1 MLTNEKSRASI
12 VSGGRS
18 GICPANFIF
27 YFNVRRTRYEIH
39 KSNKESI
46 YTLHGCAVA
55 ATTVA
60 VPVVSQKADA
70 ASKYSAYL
78 CFASKSYNGVAANHN
93 DANRAKGVFN
103 GAKGNKK
110 IAGVKVKN
118 ATFKKGKFKF
128 TVSVSG
134 KNLKKFAKDKGWNSI
149 YVDTS
154 LAGAKKKKLSVSKV
168 TLKMDGKTVKTI
180 NETAL
185 TPDPGKKDKFTQIMV
200 VNTWNSNANKKCAAT
215 SIKKMPKKSM
225 TVTVTGKLK

>member
-1 MLTNEKSRASI
+1 MRFAKVPKRVLSLSMA
-12 VSGGRS
+12 
-18 GICPANFIF
+18 A
-27 YFNVRRTRYEIH
+27 
-39 KSNKESI
+39 
-46 YTLHGCAVA
+46 AVA

-60 VPVVSQKADA
+60 VPVISQKADA

-78 CFASKSYNGVAANHN
+78 CFASKSFNGVAANHN
-93 DANRAKGVFN
+93 DANRAK
-103 GAKGNKK
+103 K
-110 IAGVKVKN
+110 IAGIKVKN

-180 NETAL
+180 KKPTL

>member
-1 MLTNEKSRASI
+1 MRFTKATKRVLSLSMA
-12 VSGGRS
+12 
-18 GICPANFIF
+18 A
-27 YFNVRRTRYEIH
+27 
-39 KSNKESI
+39 
-46 YTLHGCAVA
+46 AVA

-103 GAKGNKK
+103 GAKG
-110 IAGVKVKN
+110 I
-118 ATFKKGKFKF
+118 KKGKFKF

-180 NETAL
+180 KKPAL

>member
-1 MLTNEKSRASI
+1 MRFAKVPKRVLSLSMA
-12 VSGGRS
+12 
-18 GICPANFIF
+18 A
-27 YFNVRRTRYEIH
+27 
-39 KSNKESI
+39 
-46 YTLHGCAVA
+46 AVA

-60 VPVVSQKADA
+60 VPVVYRRQMQQ
-70 ASKYSAYL
+70 ASIPHIFAS
-78 CFASKSYNGVAANHN
+78 ASKSFNGVAANHN

-110 IAGVKVKN
+110 IAGIKVKN

-180 NETAL
+180 KKPTL

>member
-1 MLTNEKSRASI
+1 MRFTKATKRVLSLSMA
-12 VSGGRS
+12 
-18 GICPANFIF
+18 A
-27 YFNVRRTRYEIH
+27 
-39 KSNKESI
+39 
-46 YTLHGCAVA
+46 AVA

-180 NETAL
+180 KKPAL

-200 VNTWNSNANKKCAAT
+200 VNTWKCAAT

>member
-1 MLTNEKSRASI
+1 MRFAKVPKRVLSLSMA
-12 VSGGRS
+12 
-18 GICPANFIF
+18 A
-27 YFNVRRTRYEIH
+27 
-39 KSNKESI
+39 
-46 YTLHGCAVA
+46 AVA

-60 VPVVSQKADA
+60 VPVISQKADA

-78 CFASKSYNGVAANHN
+78 CFASKSFNGVAANHN

-110 IAGVKVKN
+110 IAGIKVKN

-180 NETAL
+180 KKPTL

-200 VNTWNSNANKKCAAT
+200 VNTWNSNANKKLSLIHISEPT
-215 SIKKMPKKSM
+215 RPY
-225 TVTVTGKLK
+225 

>member
-1 MLTNEKSRASI
+1 MRFTKATKRVLSLSMA
-12 VSGGRS
+12 
-18 GICPANFIF
+18 A
-27 YFNVRRTRYEIH
+27 
-39 KSNKESI
+39 
-46 YTLHGCAVA
+46 AVA

-78 CFASKSYNGVAANHN
+78 CFASKSYNGVA
-93 DANRAKGVFN
+93 ANRAKGVFN

-180 NETAL
+180 KKPAL

>member
-1 MLTNEKSRASI
+1 MKSRVLVLFLVADLGS
-12 VSGGRS
+12 
-18 GICPANFIF
+18 ADNFIF
-27 YFNVRRTRYEIH
+27 YFNVRRTRYEIR
-39 KSNKESI
+39 KSTKESI
-46 YTLHGCAVA
+46 ITLHGCCSSSNNSSS
-55 ATTVA
+55 TGCITEGRC
-60 VPVVSQKADA
+60 
-70 ASKYSAYL
+70 SKHSAYL
-78 CFASKSYNGVAANHN
+78 CFASKSFNGVAANHN

-110 IAGVKVKN
+110 IAGIKVKN

-180 NETAL
+180 KKPTL

>member
-1 MLTNEKSRASI
+1 MRLTKVTKRV
-12 VSGGRS
+12 VSLS
-18 GICPANFIF
+18 MAA
-27 YFNVRRTRYEIH
+27 
-39 KSNKESI
+39 
-46 YTLHGCAVA
+46 AVA

-110 IAGVKVKN
+110 IAGIKVKN

-134 KNLKKFAKDKGWNSI
+134 KKLKKFAKDKGWNSI

-180 NETAL
+180 KKPAL

>member
-1 MLTNEKSRASI
+1 MKSRVLVLFLVADLGS
-12 VSGGRS
+12 
-18 GICPANFIF
+18 ADNFIF
-27 YFNVRRTRYEIH
+27 YFNVRRTRYEIR
-39 KSNKESI
+39 KSTKESI
-46 YTLHGCAVA
+46 ITLHGCCSSSNNSSS
-55 ATTVA
+55 TGCITEGRC
-60 VPVVSQKADA
+60 
-70 ASKYSAYL
+70 SKQVFRISL
-78 CFASKSYNGVAANHN
+78 LRIKEFQWCCANHN

-110 IAGVKVKN
+110 IAGIKVKN

-180 NETAL
+180 KKPTL

>member
-1 MLTNEKSRASI
+1 MRFTKATKRVLSLSMA
-12 VSGGRS
+12 
-18 GICPANFIF
+18 A
-27 YFNVRRTRYEIH
+27 
-39 KSNKESI
+39 
-46 YTLHGCAVA
+46 AVA

-134 KNLKKFAKDKGWNSI
+134 KNLK
-149 YVDTS
+149 
-154 LAGAKKKKLSVSKV
+154 
-168 TLKMDGKTVKTI
+168 
-180 NETAL
+180 
-185 TPDPGKKDKFTQIMV
+185 
-200 VNTWNSNANKKCAAT
+200 
-215 SIKKMPKKSM
+215 
-225 TVTVTGKLK
+225 

>member
-1 MLTNEKSRASI
+1 MRFTKVTKRVLSLSMA
-12 VSGGRS
+12 
-18 GICPANFIF
+18 A
-27 YFNVRRTRYEIH
+27 
-39 KSNKESI
+39 
-46 YTLHGCAVA
+46 AVA

-110 IAGVKVKN
+110 IAGIKVKN

-134 KNLKKFAKDKGWNSI
+134 KKLKKFAKDKGWNSI

-180 NETAL
+180 KKPAL

-225 TVTVTGKLK
+225 TVTVTGKLKYFLSLGNMRRSIDDLSWYVCK

>member
-1 MLTNEKSRASI
+1 MRFAKVPKRVLSLSMA
-12 VSGGRS
+12 
-18 GICPANFIF
+18 A
-27 YFNVRRTRYEIH
+27 
-39 KSNKESI
+39 
-46 YTLHGCAVA
+46 AVA

-78 CFASKSYNGVAANHN
+78 CFASKSFNGVAANHN

-110 IAGVKVKN
+110 IAGIKVKN

-180 NETAL
+180 KKPTL

-225 TVTVTGKLK
+225 TVTVTGKLKLFLSLGNIRRSIDDLSWYVCK

>member
-1 MLTNEKSRASI
+1 MRFAKVPKRVLSLSMA
-12 VSGGRS
+12 
-18 GICPANFIF
+18 A
-27 YFNVRRTRYEIH
+27 
-39 KSNKESI
+39 
-46 YTLHGCAVA
+46 AVA

-78 CFASKSYNGVAANHN
+78 CFASKSFNGVAANHN

-110 IAGVKVKN
+110 IAGIKVKN

-168 TLKMDGKTVKTI
+168 TLKMDGK
-180 NETAL
+180 
-185 TPDPGKKDKFTQIMV
+185 KD
-200 VNTWNSNANKKCAAT
+200 S
-215 SIKKMPKKSM
+215 
-225 TVTVTGKLK
+225 

>member
-1 MLTNEKSRASI
+1 MRFTKATKRVLSLSMA
-12 VSGGRS
+12 
-18 GICPANFIF
+18 A
-27 YFNVRRTRYEIH
+27 
-39 KSNKESI
+39 
-46 YTLHGCAVA
+46 AVA

-168 TLKMDGKTVKTI
+168 TLKMDGKTVRQLRNPHLLRI
-180 NETAL
+180 RARRISSL
-185 TPDPGKKDKFTQIMV
+185 RS
-200 VNTWNSNANKKCAAT
+200 W
-215 SIKKMPKKSM
+215 
-225 TVTVTGKLK
+225 L

>member
-1 MLTNEKSRASI
+1 MRFTKATKRVLSLSMA
-12 VSGGRS
+12 
-18 GICPANFIF
+18 A
-27 YFNVRRTRYEIH
+27 
-39 KSNKESI
+39 
-46 YTLHGCAVA
+46 AVA

-180 NETAL
+180 KKPAL

-225 TVTVTGKLK
+225 TVTVTGKLKLFLSLGNIRRSIDDLSWYVCK